1 MAMRSLPV
9 PVQTP
14 QGQMAL
20 PQLLRLA
27 CLAGAM
33 IGALAAVP
41 AAQGG
46 GLEGLALLSPRHV
59 EKMEE
64 LNRELGKLCSKPP
77 PQALPV
83 CRLHARLVY
92 TR

>member
-1 MAMRSLPV
+1 MRAPWLMS
-9 PVQTP
+9 
-14 QGQMAL
+14 
-20 PQLLRLA
+20 LA
-27 CLAGAM
+27 CLGSTLM
-33 IGALAAVP
+33 ALLAPMP
-41 AAQGG
+41 AAHSG

-59 EKMEE
+59 EQMEA

-77 PQALPV
+77 PEARSV